1 VQTEVTAEA
10 LKEMV
15 ELLTRARDAAPEQ
28 SELSEVRDYLVG
40 VFPLRFETTGG
51 VAIAMEPVAVYG
63 LADDY
68 WHTYRQHLEAVGP
81 DDILSAAR
89 DLLMPDQFLMLAVG
103 DASKIR
109 DPLEAAGLGP
119 MEVTAV
125 D

>member
-1 VQTEVTAEA
+1 
-10 LKEMV
+10 
-15 ELLTRARDAAPEQ
+15 PEE
-28 SELSEVRDYLVG
+28 SELHEVRDYLVG

-51 VAIAMEPVAVYG
+51 VAIAMEPLAVFG

-68 WHTYRQHLEAVGP
+68 WQTYRQHLEAMQA

-89 DLLMPDQFLMLAVG
+89 DLVMPDQFLMLAVG

-109 DPLEAAGLGP
+109 SALEAANLGP
-119 MEVTAV
+119 MELAQA